1 MVRPVRPFT
10 MRCKDCGWSQT
21 VIPLSD
27 VLQFDDCPEVC
38 PRCRG
43 QDVQME
49 QATAPEVAVAKLK
62 RFCGGRK

>member
-49 QATAPEVAVAKLK
+49 QATTLEVAVAKLK

>member
-1 MVRPVRPFT
+1 MVRPVRPLT

-49 QATAPEVAVAKLK
+49 QATALEVAVAKLK

>member
-27 VLQFDDCPEVC
+27 VLQIDDCPEVC

-49 QATAPEVAVAKLK
+49 QATALEVAVAKLK

>member
-1 MVRPVRPFT
+1 MVRPVHPFT

-27 VLQFDDCPEVC
+27 VLRFDDCPEVC

-49 QATAPEVAVAKLK
+49 QATALEVAVAKLK

>member
-27 VLQFDDCPEVC
+27 VFQFDDCPEVC

-49 QATAPEVAVAKLK
+49 QATALEVAVAKLK